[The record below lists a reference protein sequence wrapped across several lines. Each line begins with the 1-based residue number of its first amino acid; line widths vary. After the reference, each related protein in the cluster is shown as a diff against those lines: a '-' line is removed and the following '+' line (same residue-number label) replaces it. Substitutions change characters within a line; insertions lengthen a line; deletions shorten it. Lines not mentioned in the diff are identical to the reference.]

1 MRDGSCNE
9 ARTRPHRVSL
19 RPGRCPYAAAV
30 QQPRLSERE
39 RRRNRLFTTSGVVI
53 EWYDFMVY
61 GLLAT
66 TLQQVFYPTGDATTG
81 LILTFA
87 TFAVGYLARPIGG
100 LVIGRLGDTKGRR
113 YALVLSTTLMLIPL
127 FITTILPTYDQIGV
141 WAPIL
146 LTLMRLMQGFSVGG
160 EYSGALTALSES
172 AGQEGRGRS
181 VSLGLATAM
190 GGNLLASLVV
200 FLTTTIWGQEALAE
214 GTWRIPYAIGFVLAV
229 VAVVMLRR
237 MRETESFE
245 AAAGSGD
252 TGTPVRYLLRT
263 YPGATL
269 LMLALA
275 TWSGVTVY
283 TLISWMPSY
292 LETVVGISDARADLV
307 SALISVIY
315 IVLIVPVA
323 TLGDRRGRRPLMI
336 GAVIAYAVL
345 AIPSILLLNG
355 GAVAG
360 VLLAIVVLATIQTFV
375 DSTTTTEMTQLVP
388 TRVRYTGIALT
399 YSIGMIIGSFTPAME
414 EALLGSTGS
423 ILVPAFVLIGIS
435 LLLIPV
441 IAVFPR
447 YVRRAQSDDAALPVG

>member
-1 MRDGSCNE
+1 M
-9 ARTRPHRVSL
+9 TT
-19 RPGRCPYAAAV
+19 
-30 QQPRLSERE
+30 QPLTDRE

-66 TLQQVFYPTGDATTG
+66 TIQQVFYPTDDATIG

-87 TFAVGYLARPIGG
+87 TFAVGYLARPVGG

-113 YALVLSTTLMLIPL
+113 YALKLSTTLMLIPL
-127 FITTILPTYDQIGV
+127 AITTILPTYDQIGI
-141 WAPIL
+141 WAPIM
-146 LTLMRLMQGFSVGG
+146 LTFMRLMQGFSVGG

-172 AGQEGRGRS
+172 AGQSGRGRS

-190 GGNLLASLVV
+190 GGNLLASLIV
-200 FLTTTIWGQEALAE
+200 FLTTVIWGQEALAE
-214 GTWRIPYAIGFVLAV
+214 GTWRIPFAIGFVLAV
-229 VAVVMLRR
+229 AAVLMLRK
-237 MRETESFE
+237 MRETESFAV
-245 AAAGSGD
+245 AAQSGETGS
-252 TGTPVRYLLRT
+252 PVRSLLRT
-263 YPGATL
+263 YPSAAF

-292 LETVVGISDARADLV
+292 LETVVGVSDARADLV

-315 IVLIVPVA
+315 IVLIIPVA
-323 TLGDRRGRRPLMI
+323 ALGDRRGRRPLMI
-336 GAVIAYAVL
+336 GAVIGYAAL
-345 AIPSILLLNG
+345 GIPSILLLNS

-360 VLLAIVVLATIQTFV
+360 VLLAILILATLQTFV

-388 TRVRYTGIALT
+388 TRIRYTGLALT
-399 YSIGMIIGSFTPAME
+399 YSIGMIVGSFTPALE
-414 EALLGSTGS
+414 ETLLGSTGS
-423 ILVPAFVLIGIS
+423 VLVPAFVLIGIS

-447 YVRRAQSDDAALPVG
+447 YVRRAQAEDVPMSLA

>member
-1 MRDGSCNE
+1 MQS
-9 ARTRPHRVSL
+9 
-19 RPGRCPYAAAV
+19 
-30 QQPRLSERE
+30 PRLTERE

-66 TLQQVFYPTGDATTG
+66 TLQQVFYPTDNATVG

-87 TFAVGYLARPIGG
+87 TFAVGYVARPIGG

-113 YALVLSTTLMLIPL
+113 FALVLSTTLMLIPL
-127 FITTILPTYDQIGV
+127 FITTILPTYDQIGIL
-141 WAPIL
+141 APIL

-172 AGQEGRGRS
+172 AGNAGRGRS

-200 FLTTTIWGQEALAE
+200 WATTVIWGQDALVE
-214 GTWRIPYAIGFVLAV
+214 GTWRIPYAVGFVLAV
-229 VAVVMLRR
+229 VAVLMLRK

-245 AAAGSGD
+245 SVAQSGD
-252 TGTPVRYLLRT
+252 TGTPVRILFRQF
-263 YPGATL
+263 PGATF

-275 TWSGVTVY
+275 AWSGVTVY

-315 IVLIVPVA
+315 IVLIIPVA
-323 TLGDRRGRRPLMI
+323 ILGDRRGRRPLMI
-336 GAVIAYAVL
+336 GAVAAYVIL
-345 AIPSILLLNG
+345 AIPSILLLNA
-355 GAVAG
+355 GAVAA
-360 VLLAIVVLATIQTFV
+360 VLLAIVILATLQTFV

-388 TRVRYTGIALT
+388 TRIRYTGIALT
-399 YSIGMIIGSFTPAME
+399 YSIGMIIGSFTPAIE
-414 EALLGSTGS
+414 EALLGSTGTV
-423 ILVPAFVLIGIS
+423 LVPAFVLIVIS

-441 IAVFPR
+441 IAIYPR
-447 YVRRAQSDDAALPVG
+447 YVQQAQAEDVAATVD

>member
-1 MRDGSCNE
+1 MDKPPL
-9 ARTRPHRVSL
+9 TD
-19 RPGRCPYAAAV
+19 
-30 QQPRLSERE
+30 RE
-39 RRRNRLFTTSGVVI
+39 LRRNRLFTTSGVVI

-66 TLQQVFYPTGDATTG
+66 TLQQVFYPTDNATVG

-87 TFAVGYLARPIGG
+87 TFAVGYIARPIGG
-100 LVIGRLGDTKGRR
+100 LVIGRLGDTRGRR
-113 YALVLSTTLMLIPL
+113 FALVLSTTLMLIPL
-127 FITTILPTYDQIGV
+127 AITTILPTYDQIGIL
-141 WAPIL
+141 APIL

-172 AGQEGRGRS
+172 AGQSGRGRS

-200 FLTTTIWGQEALAE
+200 FVTTVIWGQEALVE
-214 GTWRIPYAIGFVLAV
+214 GTWRVPYAIGFVLAV
-229 VAVVMLRR
+229 VAVLMLRK
-237 MRETESFE
+237 MRETASFE
-245 AAAGSGD
+245 QAVEAGD
-252 TGTPVRYLLRT
+252 TGTPVRYLMRI
-263 YPGATL
+263 YPGATF

-307 SALISVIY
+307 SALISAIY

-323 TLGDRRGRRPLMI
+323 ILGDRRGRRPLMI
-336 GAVIAYAVL
+336 ASVIAYAVL
-345 AIPSILLLNG
+345 AIPSILLLNSG
-355 GAVAG
+355 VVAG
-360 VLLAIVVLATIQTFV
+360 VLLSILILATLQTFV

-388 TRVRYTGIALT
+388 TKVRYTGLALT
-399 YSIGMIIGSFTPAME
+399 YSIGMIIGSFTPAIE
-414 EALLGSTGS
+414 EALLGSTDS

-441 IAVFPR
+441 IVVFPR
-447 YVRRAQSDDAALPVG
+447 YVRRAQAEDVLGAEADAR

>member
-1 MRDGSCNE
+1 MQAS
-9 ARTRPHRVSL
+9 P
-19 RPGRCPYAAAV
+19 
-30 QQPRLSERE
+30 LSETQ

-66 TLQQVFYPTGDATTG
+66 TLQQVFYPTDDATVG

-87 TFAVGYLARPIGG
+87 TFAVGYIARPIGG
-100 LVIGRLGDTKGRR
+100 LVIGRLGDTRGRR
-113 YALVLSTTLMLIPL
+113 FALVLSTTLMLIPL
-127 FITTILPTYDQIGV
+127 AITTILPTYDQIGI

-172 AGQEGRGRS
+172 AGQSGRGRS

-200 FLTTTIWGQEALAE
+200 YSTTVIWGQDALVE
-214 GTWRIPYAIGFVLAV
+214 GTWRVPYAVGFVLAV

-245 AAAGSGD
+245 QAAASGD
-252 TGTPVRYLLRT
+252 TGSPVRHLLRA
-263 YPGATL
+263 YPMATF

-292 LETVVGISDARADLV
+292 LETAVGISDARADLV

-315 IVLIVPVA
+315 IALIVPVA
-323 TLGDRRGRRPLMI
+323 ILGDRRGRRPLMI
-336 GAVIAYAVL
+336 GAVIAYGVL
-345 AIPSILLLNG
+345 AIPSILLLNSG
-355 GAVAG
+355 VVAG
-360 VLLAIVVLATIQTFV
+360 VLLAILILATLQTFV

-388 TRVRYTGIALT
+388 TKVRYTGLALT
-399 YSIGMIIGSFTPAME
+399 YSIGMIVGSFTPAFE

-423 ILVPAFVLIGIS
+423 LLVPAFVLIGIS
-435 LLLIPV
+435 VLLIPV
-441 IAVFPR
+441 IVAFPR
-447 YVRRAQSDDAALPVG
+447 YVRTAQAQDAPTAVG

>member
-1 MRDGSCNE
+1 M
-9 ARTRPHRVSL
+9 AQ
-19 RPGRCPYAAAV
+19 AA
-30 QQPRLSERE
+30 LTERE
-39 RRRNRLFTTSGVVI
+39 RRRNRIFTTSGVVI

-66 TLQQVFYPTGDATTG
+66 TIQQVFYPTGNATTG

-100 LVIGRLGDTKGRR
+100 LVIGRLGDTRGRKF
-113 YALVLSTTLMLIPL
+113 ALTLSTTLMLIPL
-127 FITTILPTYDQIGV
+127 AITTILPTYDQIGIL
-141 WAPIL
+141 APIL

-172 AGQEGRGRS
+172 AGQSGRGRS

-200 FLTTTIWGQEALAE
+200 YATTVIWGQQALAE
-214 GTWRIPYAIGFVLAV
+214 GTWRIPYALGFVLAV
-229 VAVVMLRR
+229 VAVFMLRR
-237 MRETESFE
+237 MRETESFAE
-245 AAAGSGD
+245 AAESGA
-252 TGTPVRYLLRT
+252 TGTPVRYLLRA
-263 YPGATL
+263 YPGATI

-292 LETVVGISDARADLV
+292 LETVVGITDARADLV

-315 IVLIVPVA
+315 VVLIVPVA
-323 TLGDRRGRRPLMI
+323 VLGDRRGRRPLMV
-336 GAVIAYAVL
+336 GAVIAYAAL
-345 AIPSILLLNG
+345 AIPSILLLNS
-355 GAVAG
+355 GAIAG
-360 VLLAIVVLATIQTFV
+360 VLLAILILATLQTFV

-388 TRVRYTGIALT
+388 TKIRYTGLALT
-399 YSIGMIIGSFTPAME
+399 YSIGMIIGSFTPALE

-423 ILVPAFVLIGIS
+423 VLVPAFVIMGIS
-435 LLLIPV
+435 VLLIPA
-441 IAVFPR
+441 IAVLPR
-447 YVRRAQSDDAALPVG
+447 YVRRAQDEDAVTAVA

>member
-1 MRDGSCNE
+1 MSI
-9 ARTRPHRVSL
+9 
-19 RPGRCPYAAAV
+19 AAESASS
-30 QQPRLSERE
+30 Q
-39 RRRNRLFTTSGVVI
+39 RRNRIFATSGVLI

-66 TLQQVFYPTGDATTG
+66 TIQQVFYPTDNPTVG

-100 LVIGRLGDTKGRR
+100 VVIGRLGDTKGRK

-127 FITTILPTYDQIGV
+127 FVITILPTYDQIGL

-172 AGQEGRGRS
+172 AAGEGRGRS

-200 FLTTTIWGQEALAE
+200 FSTTAIWGEEALAE
-214 GTWRIPYAIGFVLAV
+214 GTWRIPYAIGFVLAIL
-229 VAVVMLRR
+229 AVLMLRK
-237 MRETESFE
+237 MKETESFE
-245 AAAGSGD
+245 QAVEAGK
-252 TGTPVRYLLRT
+252 TGSPVRDLLHN
-263 YPGATL
+263 YPGATF

-292 LETVVGISDARADLV
+292 LETVVGVSNSRADLT
-307 SALISVIY
+307 SALISAIY
-315 IVLIVPVA
+315 IALILPVA
-323 TLGDRRGRRPLMI
+323 ILGDRHGRKRLMVI
-336 GAVIAYAVL
+336 AVIGYVVL
-345 AIPSILLLNG
+345 AIPAILLLG
-355 GAVAG
+355 SGAVLG
-360 VLLAIVVLATIQTFV
+360 VLLSIAVLATLQTFV

-399 YSIGMIIGSFTPAME
+399 YSIGMIIGSFTPALE
-414 EALLGSTGS
+414 ETLLGTTGNLL
-423 ILVPAFVLIGIS
+423 IPAFVIIGIS
-435 LLLIPV
+435 LLIIPV
-441 IAVFPR
+441 IVIFPR
-447 YVRRAQSDDAALPVG
+447 YAQRAREADPSLAS